1 MLHNTYLQAGGEDIS
16 FRMET
21 ELLRRKGHEVVCYEE
36 SNERVAELGQLR
48 AAVRSI
54 WSVETYREV
63 RKVLQRAAFDV
74 VHVQNF
80 FPLISP
86 SAYYAAAAEG
96 VAVVQTLRN
105 YRLQCLPGTLF
116 RDGKVCEKCCGMSV
130 PWAGIWHRCYRD
142 SVAGSASVA
151 MMIGLNKLAGT
162 WQNKVDLYVA
172 LTDFAR
178 DRFVQGGI
186 PGEKIV
192 RKYNFLDPIP
202 EPGTGEGGYVLFVG
216 RFDPVKGID
225 TLLKAWETVAG
236 RATLKIVGDGPL
248 AHEVDAASRRLPGVE
263 RIGWQSPQAVLD
275 LMGKARLVVVPSA
288 YYEPFGRITAEAF
301 AKGTPVVAS
310 RIAGMG
316 ELIDEG
322 RTGFLFEPGNAPEL
336 AAKIQHALD
345 GGSLSGNMRAAARQA
360 FIEKFSADQNYPQMI
375 EIYERAIQSRRRKL
389 NG

>member
-1 MLHNTYLQAGGEDIS
+1 
-16 FRMET
+16 
-21 ELLRRKGHEVVCYEE
+21 
-36 SNERVAELGQLR
+36 
-48 AAVRSI
+48 
-54 WSVETYREV
+54 
-63 RKVLQRAAFDV
+63 
-74 VHVQNF
+74 
-80 FPLISP
+80 
-86 SAYYAAAAEG
+86 
-96 VAVVQTLRN
+96 
-105 YRLQCLPGTLF
+105 
-116 RDGKVCEKCCGMSV
+116 
-130 PWAGIWHRCYRD
+130 
-142 SVAGSASVA
+142 